1 MKKISFYSLFL
12 TLLLLFGVTNAMA
25 DVVSITPSATKIQGD
40 GSNET
45 HSDIN
50 YYNAE
55 ATEWTIIQS
64 AIADNRAFKNTHK
77 IWGGSYI
84 LLAKF
89 DCSAQLQGKIVK
101 KATLKYT
108 SVCTASGKNSDVKL
122 AKIGTEW
129 DPSTAT
135 WASTNTSEI
144 MQAEEI
150 TAAITNVKTT
160 KNITV
165 DVTELLSN
173 DNDKVVAFALYTGT
187 GREQKISNYS
197 LEVEY
202 VDASQTAT
210 VTVKYVDTAGNEIK
224 ESTSRDGV
232 IGQPVTVNDNEKEP
246 IYYEGTK
253 YLYSEDDS
261 EGLIVKEDDST
272 VLTITFRKA
281 YTATLNVKYMCDET
295 ELDSK
300 SNNFVETDDRVCSWN
315 YSFPA
320 YILKDG
326 KYYGA
331 GEVSQYGENGTFK
344 NDGDIIKK
352 TVNYQKEDNI
362 VFFEEWETQKLS
374 TTTYPITNNDLF
386 FSDGKGR
393 AIMKDNYTMS
403 LSFNVAA
410 KGKYKIEMP
419 YKNNNNKSRKHI
431 ISIDDKQIGGEV
443 EVASGATGKF
453 EEEVTLDAG
462 LHSIKIKCVY
472 SLTAVFD
479 YAVVRKTADLA
490 IVSDAGFATFSPSS
504 NVVVPENVKVYT
516 VTVNAEQTGVNL
528 NQVPAGSV
536 IAAGTGYV
544 LEAAEGSY
552 PFAVSNDAVS
562 DIGKNALKVSDGS
575 VTVGND
581 DKIFVLAQR
590 SNGSV
595 GFSIVNTGVTI
606 PAGKAYLQL
615 SAEAKVSFLSFGDDA
630 TAIESV
636 ETNNNRGNG
645 EYYTLQGVRT
655 SAPVKGLYIINGKKV
670 VVK

>member
-1 MKKISFYSLFL
+1 MKKISFYSFFL

-55 ATEWTIIQS
+55 ATEWTINQS
-64 AIADNRAFKNTHK
+64 EISGCAFKNTHK
-77 IWGGSYI
+77 TWGGSYI

-108 SVCTASGKNSDVKL
+108 SVCTVSGRNSDVKL
-122 AKIGTEW
+122 AKIGTNWE
-129 DPSTAT
+129 PSTAT
-135 WASTNTSEI
+135 WASTNTGEI

-150 TAAITNVKTT
+150 TAAKTNVKTT

-173 DNDKVVAFALYTGT
+173 DEDKVVAFALYTAT

-224 ESTSRDGV
+224 ESTSRDE
-232 IGQPVTVNDNEKEP
+232 IIWQPVTVNDNEKEP

-253 YLYSEDDS
+253 YLYSEDNS
-261 EGLIVKEDDST
+261 KNLIVKEDDST

-281 YTATLNVKYMCDET
+281 YTAMLNVTYMCDKT

-300 SNNFVETDDRVCSWN
+300 SNNFVEADNNSCSWN

-320 YILKDG
+320 YILKGG

-331 GEVSQYGENGTFK
+331 GEVSQYGENGTFT
-344 NDGDIIKK
+344 DGQTINK
-352 TVNYQKEDNI
+352 TVNYQREDNI

-374 TTTYPITNNDLF
+374 STYYPITYNDF
-386 FSDGKGR
+386 YFSDGMGR
-393 AIMKDNYTMS
+393 AIMNTSSTMS

-431 ISIDDKQIGGEV
+431 ISIDDAPIGGEV

-462 LHSIKIKCVY
+462 PHSIKIKCVKN
-472 SLTAVFD
+472 LTAVFD

-504 NVVVPENVKVYT
+504 NVVVPGNVKVYT
-516 VTVNAEQTGVNL
+516 VTVNAEQTGVEL
-528 NQVPAGSV
+528 NPVSAGSV

-544 LEAAEGSY
+544 LEAKDGSY
-552 PFAVSNDAVS
+552 PFAVSNGEVS
-562 DIGKNALKVSDGS
+562 EIGENALKVSDGS
-575 VTVGND
+575 VTVGES
-581 DKIFVLAQR
+581 DKIFVLAKR
-590 SNGSV
+590 KNGSV